1 MGTGVFGVEDMQLQ
15 SLQSSENAVVEF
27 TLHGGTT
34 ISAKLNT
41 VESDGEHVFGQTSD
55 GRMFGFSEASLIC
68 AVGVR
73 QCL

>member
-1 MGTGVFGVEDMQLQ
+1 MQLQ
-15 SLQSSENAVVEF
+15 SLQNSENAVVEF
-27 TLHGGTT
+27 TLQGGTT

-55 GRMFGFSEASLIC
+55 GRTFGFSEAALIC
-68 AVGVR
+68 AVEVR

>member
-1 MGTGVFGVEDMQLQ
+1 MQLQ
-15 SLQSSENAVVEF
+15 SLQNSENAVVEF
-27 TLHGGTT
+27 TLQGWTT

-55 GRMFGFSEASLIC
+55 GRTFGFSEAPLIC
-68 AVGVR
+68 AVEVR